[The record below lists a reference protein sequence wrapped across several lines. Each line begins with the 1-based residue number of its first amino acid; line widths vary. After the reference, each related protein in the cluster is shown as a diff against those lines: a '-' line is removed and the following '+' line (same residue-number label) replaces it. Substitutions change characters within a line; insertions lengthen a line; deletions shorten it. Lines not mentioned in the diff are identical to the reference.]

1 MTVHLAVLDMAGTTI
16 DDRDEVYRV
25 LRAAA
30 ERGGARF
37 DDEVFQRFMGTEKR
51 YAIGKLLEAGGVD
64 ASEERVEECWQWFR
78 AELRRTYLDHPPTPL
93 PGVEDALRTLRDRGV
108 RVGLTTGFS
117 RDIVDLLLA
126 GLGWEVG
133 GLLDASA
140 AGDEVE
146 AGRPQPHLIRA
157 AMQQAGIDDPALVIS
172 VGDTEAD
179 VRSAQNAGV
188 TSVGVLTG
196 HLAREDFERI
206 GADHVLATAAQL
218 PDLLEQ
224 LEAAG
229 R

>member
-1 MTVHLAVLDMAGTTI
+1 MTALAVLDMAGTTI

-51 YAIGKLLEAGGVD
+51 YAIEKLLDAGGVE
-64 ASEERVEECWQWFR
+64 ASEERIEECWQWFR
-78 AELRRTYLDHPPTPL
+78 AELHRTYSEQPPTPL
-93 PGVEDALRTLRDRGV
+93 PGIEGALRTLRERGV
-108 RVGLTTGFS
+108 KVGLTTGFS
-117 RDIVDLLLA
+117 REIVDLILA
-126 GLGWEVG
+126 SLGWEVG

-157 AMQQAGIDDPALVIS
+157 IMQQAGIEDPALVVS

-196 HLAREDFERI
+196 HLGREDFERI
-206 GADHVLATAAQL
+206 GADHVLASAAEL
-218 PDLLEQ
+218 PDLLER
-224 LEAAG
+224 LEPAG